1 MKYLLRDKLN
11 DINTHYNSLT
21 QIARELDTTYST
33 VYKSYLYD
41 IHPETTKK
49 GVKQVQLKFDTRYS
63 VHFIK

>member
-1 MKYLLRDKLN
+1 MKYLLKDKLN
-11 DINTHYNSLT
+11 DISTHYNSLT

-49 GVKQVQLKFDTRYS
+49 GLNKFS
-63 VHFIK
+63 

>member
-1 MKYLLRDKLN
+1 MKYLLKDKLN
-11 DINTHYNSLT
+11 DISTHYNSLT

-41 IHPETTKK
+41 IHPETKK
-49 GVKQVQLKFDTRYS
+49 GIKQVQLKFDTRYS